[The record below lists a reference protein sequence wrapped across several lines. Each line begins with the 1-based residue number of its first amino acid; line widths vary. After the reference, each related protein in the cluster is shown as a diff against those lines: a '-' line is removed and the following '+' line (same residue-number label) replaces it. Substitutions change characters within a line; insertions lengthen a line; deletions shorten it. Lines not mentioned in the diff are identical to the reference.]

1 MQSYNYNAIGFYMI
15 WRFFKH
21 YILFFLFCVVQKVVF
36 WLYYYKEFYNEC
48 GFSDFADVV
57 LHGLPLDAAIA
68 GYLTAIP
75 ALLLIASVWWRSK
88 ALNYIFRGYYIFCA
102 VLLGLIFV
110 ADLALYQH
118 WGFRLDSTPLFY
130 LKSSPKDAFASA
142 TFGMMLAGAVDLGV
156 YVYVF
161 WWLCRKFLVEKFD
174 GRPVINKVWKTV
186 SLVLLAGALFLPI
199 RGGFTVATLNT
210 GKVYYSQNM
219 RLNHAAIN
227 PCFSLLESLSRDA
240 SFATQYRYL
249 PPHRADELF
258 ARMQDVALQNYHPQG
273 NSLPDS
279 TASSTLLQG
288 GLIDADAIEV
298 AAEADEAGVVQEL
311 SGRKQLLKPGKPNVV
326 MIILESFLS
335 KAMGTLGGIEGVA
348 VNLDSLG
355 ANGVLFTN
363 FYANSF
369 RTDRGIVSILS
380 GYPAQPTNSIM
391 KYPRKSQSLPSISG
405 ALARN
410 GYNLQYV
417 YGGDANFTNMRSYL
431 TTMGFENIISDADF
445 PLSQKLSKWG
455 AHDDV
460 MFDKIATQ
468 LEAGGEQEPFLKVI
482 QTSSSHEPFEVPG
495 FSKLEDERLNS
506 IAYTDSCLQVFINRY
521 KNTPYWE
528 NTLFVLV
535 PDHAMQYPVDLDVF
549 SVERYKI
556 PLVLYGPALAQKG
569 VRIDAIG
576 GQIDIAATLLG
587 QLGLPHTEFAFS
599 KDILNPANPHFA
611 FFTVP
616 DSFGMVTASGEVVFD
631 NVAKKVYSN
640 SCPDTLALAHG
651 KAFLQKIYDDL
662 EKRGNKNLEI
672 KK

>member
-1 MQSYNYNAIGFYMI
+1 MI
-15 WRFFKH
+15 KSFFKH
-21 YILFFLFCVVQKVVF
+21 YILFFLFCVLQKGIF
-36 WLYYYKEFYNEC
+36 LLYYYKEFYSHC
-48 GFSDFADVV
+48 RIGDFLQVI

-75 ALLLIASVWWRSK
+75 ALLLIAAVWWRGK
-88 ALNYIFRGYYIFCA
+88 ALKHIFKGYYIFCA
-102 VLLGLIFV
+102 VLFSAIYV
-110 ADLALYQH
+110 TDLWLYEY
-118 WGFRLDSTPLFY
+118 WGFRLDTTPFFY
-130 LKSSPKDAFASA
+130 LKSSPEDAFASA
-142 TFGMMLAGAVDLGV
+142 TSTMLVWAAVDYIICLV
-156 YVYVF
+156 AFLWLSKRFLLQKDYSKPVF
-161 WWLCRKFLVEKFD
+161 
-174 GRPVINKVWKTV
+174 NKVWKTAA
-186 SLVLLAGALFLPI
+186 LTLLAGALFIPI

-210 GKVYYSQNM
+210 GKVYFSQNM

-227 PCFSLLESLSRDA
+227 PCFSLLESLSRNA
-240 SFATQYRYL
+240 SFATQYRYML
-249 PPHRADELF
+249 PEQADELF
-258 ARMQDVALQNYHPQG
+258 ASLQDVSLQGNGNFLPD
-273 NSLPDS
+273 NSLPG
-279 TASSTLLQG
+279 TAQPVAGSSVEEG
-288 GLIDADAIEV
+288 
-298 AAEADEAGVVQEL
+298 AGEEL
-311 SGRKQLLKPGKPNVV
+311 SGRRELLKPGKPNVV

-431 TTMGFENIISDADF
+431 TAMGFENIISDADF

-468 LEAGGEQEPFLKVI
+468 LEAGQEQEPFFKVI

-495 FSKLEDERLNS
+495 FSRLEDERLNS
-506 IAYTDSCLQVFINRY
+506 IAYTDSCLQVFVNRY
-521 KNTPYWE
+521 RNTPYWD
-528 NTLFVLV
+528 NTLFVFV
-535 PDHAMQYPVDLDVF
+535 PDHAMQYPVDLDIF
-549 SVERYKI
+549 SVERYRI
-556 PLVLYGPALAQKG
+556 PLVLYGPALAEKG

-587 QLGLPHTEFAFS
+587 QLGLPHTEFTFS

>member
-1 MQSYNYNAIGFYMI
+1 MI
-15 WRFFKH
+15 KSFFKH
-21 YILFFLFCVVQKVVF
+21 YILFFLFCVVQKVIF
-36 WLYYYKEFYNEC
+36 LGYYYKEFYSGC
-48 GFSDFADVV
+48 GLGDLVQV
-57 LHGLPLDAAIA
+57 IVHGLPLDAAIA
-68 GYLTAIP
+68 GYLTAVP
-75 ALLLIASVWWRSK
+75 ALLLIAGVWWRSN
-88 ALNYIFRGYYIFCA
+88 ALKYIFKGYYIFCA
-102 VLLGLIFV
+102 VLFSAVFV
-110 ADLALYQH
+110 TDLWLYEY
-118 WGFRLDSTPLFY
+118 WGFRLDTTPFFY

-142 TFGMMLAGAVDLGV
+142 TPMMLVWAALDYAV
-156 YVYVF
+156 YVVAF
-161 WWLCRKFLVEKFD
+161 LWLSSKFLVQKNWHK
-174 GRPVINKVWKTV
+174 PVFNKVWKTV
-186 SLVLLAGALFLPI
+186 ALTLLAAALFIPI

-210 GKVYYSQNM
+210 GKVYFSQDM
-219 RLNHAAIN
+219 KLNHAAIN
-227 PCFSLLESLSRDA
+227 PCFSLLESLSRNA
-240 SFATQYRYL
+240 SFATQYRYM
-249 PPHRADELF
+249 PPEQADELF
-258 ARMQDVALQNYHPQG
+258 ASLQDVSLQGNGNFLPD
-273 NSLPDS
+273 NSLPG
-279 TASSTLLQG
+279 TAQPVAGSSVEEG
-288 GLIDADAIEV
+288 
-298 AAEADEAGVVQEL
+298 AGEEL
-311 SGRKQLLKPGKPNVV
+311 SGRRELLKPGKPNVV

-335 KAMGTLGGIEGVA
+335 KAMGSLGGIEGVA
-348 VNLDSLG
+348 VNLDTLG

-431 TTMGFENIISDADF
+431 TAMGFENIISDADF

-569 VRIDAIG
+569 VRIDTIG

-587 QLGLPHTEFAFS
+587 QLGLPHNEFAFS

>member
-1 MQSYNYNAIGFYMI
+1 MI
-15 WRFFKH
+15 KSFFKH
-21 YILFFLFCVVQKVVF
+21 YILFFLFCVAQKGVF
-36 WLYYYKEFYNEC
+36 LLYYYKEFYSGC
-48 GFSDFADVV
+48 SFGDFVDVV
-57 LHGLPLDAAIA
+57 VHGLPLDAAIA

-75 ALLLIASVWWRSK
+75 ALLLIAGVWWQGK
-88 ALNYIFRGYYIFCA
+88 ALRYIFKGYYIFCA
-102 VLLGLIFV
+102 VLLALIFV
-110 ADLALYQH
+110 GDLALYEF

-142 TFGMMLAGAVDLGV
+142 TFGMILAAIVDFAV
-156 YVYVF
+156 YVLAF
-161 WWLCRKFLVEKFD
+161 LWLCRRFLAERGN
-174 GRPVINKVWKTV
+174 GRPVMHKVRKTA
-186 SLVLLAGALFLPI
+186 VLAVFAGALFVPI

-249 PPHRADELF
+249 SPQRAAELF
-258 ARMQDVALQNYHPQG
+258 AGMQDVSISGREDVSLCEKMSASAVADGCSSAADSVLW
-273 NSLPDS
+273 NS
-279 TASSTLLQG
+279 G
-288 GLIDADAIEV
+288 VGV
-298 AAEADEAGVVQEL
+298 AGEGL
-311 SGRKQLLKPGKPNVV
+311 SGRMQLLKPGRPNVV
-326 MIILESFLS
+326 IVILESFLS
-335 KAMGTLGGIEGVA
+335 KAMGTLEGIEGVA

-355 ANGVLFTN
+355 AQGVLFTN

-391 KYPRKSQSLPSISG
+391 KYPRKSQSLPSISKT
-405 ALARN
+405 LAEN
-410 GYNLQYV
+410 GYDLQYV

-431 TTMGFENIISDADF
+431 TAMGFENIICDADF
-445 PLSQKLSKWG
+445 PISQKLSKWG

-468 LEAGGEQEPFLKVI
+468 LEAGAEREPFLKVI

-495 FSKLEDERLNS
+495 FARLKDERLNS
-506 IAYTDSCLQVFINRY
+506 IAFTDSCLQAFVNRY
-521 KNTPYWE
+521 KKTPYWK
-528 NTLFVLV
+528 NTLFVFV

-549 SVERYKI
+549 SVGRYRI
-556 PLVLYGPALAQKG
+556 PMVLYGEALASKG

-576 GQIDIAATLLG
+576 SQIDIAATLLA
-587 QLGLPHTEFAFS
+587 QLGLPHGEFEFS
-599 KDILNPANPHFA
+599 KDILNPANPHFG

-616 DSFGMVTASGEVVFD
+616 DAFGVVTDSGEVVFD
-631 NVAKKVYSN
+631 NVAKKIYFS
-640 SCPDTLALAHG
+640 SMADTIAVEHG
-651 KAFLQKIYDDL
+651 KAFLQKLYDDL
-662 EKRGNKNLEI
+662 EKRGNKNLHI

>member
-1 MQSYNYNAIGFYMI
+1 MI
-15 WRFFKH
+15 KSFFKH
-21 YILFFLFCVVQKVVF
+21 YILFFLFCVLQKGIF
-36 WLYYYKEFYNEC
+36 LLYYYKEFYSHC
-48 GFSDFADVV
+48 RIGDFLQVI

-68 GYLTAIP
+68 GYLTAVP
-75 ALLLIASVWWRSK
+75 ALLLIAGVWWRSK
-88 ALNYIFRGYYIFCA
+88 ALKYIFKGYYIFCA
-102 VLLGLIFV
+102 VLFSAIYV
-110 ADLALYQH
+110 TDLWLYEY
-118 WGFRLDSTPLFY
+118 WGFRLDTTPFFY

-142 TFGMMLAGAVDLGV
+142 TPMMLVWAAVDYTV
-156 YVYVF
+156 YLVAFLWLSKRFLLQKDYSKPVF
-161 WWLCRKFLVEKFD
+161 
-174 GRPVINKVWKTV
+174 NKVWKTAA
-186 SLVLLAGALFLPI
+186 LTLLAGALFIPI

-210 GKVYYSQNM
+210 GKVYFSQNM

-227 PCFSLLESLSRDA
+227 PCFSLLESLSRNA

-249 PPHRADELF
+249 SPEQADEIF
-258 ARMQDVALQNYHPQG
+258 AALQDVSLQG
-273 NSLPDS
+273 GASSLPDS
-279 TASSTLLQG
+279 LLQG
-288 GLIDADAIEV
+288 SAQPAS
-298 AAEADEAGVVQEL
+298 AGNPVEGGTGEGL
-311 SGRKQLLKPGKPNVV
+311 SGRRQLLKLGRHNVV
-326 MIILESFLS
+326 MVILESFLS

-431 TTMGFENIISDADF
+431 TAMGFENIISDVDF

-468 LEAGGEQEPFLKVI
+468 LEAGQEQEPFFKVI

-495 FSKLEDERLNS
+495 FSRLEDERLNS

-556 PLVLYGPALAQKG
+556 PLVLYGPALAEKG

-587 QLGLPHTEFAFS
+587 QLGLPHTEFTFS

-616 DSFGMVTASGEVVFD
+616 DSFGMVTDSGEVVFD
-631 NVAKKVYSN
+631 NVAKKVYTN
-640 SCPDTLALAHG
+640 SCPDTLAVVRG
-651 KAFLQKIYDDL
+651 KAFLQKNYDDL

>member
-1 MQSYNYNAIGFYMI
+1 MI
-15 WRFFKH
+15 KSFFKH
-21 YILFFLFCVVQKVVF
+21 YILFFLFCVVQKGVF
-36 WLYYYKEFYNEC
+36 WLYYYKEFYKEC
-48 GFSDFADVV
+48 SFSDFADVV

-102 VLLGLIFV
+102 VLMGVIFV

-142 TFGMMLAGAVDLGV
+142 TVGMLLVGAVDLAV
-156 YVYVF
+156 YVYAF

-186 SLVLLAGALFLPI
+186 ALVLLAGALILPI

-227 PCFSLLESLSRDA
+227 PCFSLLESLSRNT

-249 PPHRADELF
+249 PPDRADELF
-258 ARMQDVALQNYHPQG
+258 AQMQDV
-273 NSLPDS
+273 S
-279 TASSTLLQG
+279 LQG
-288 GLIDADAIEV
+288 EDS
-298 AAEADEAGVVQEL
+298 
-311 SGRKQLLKPGKPNVV
+311 SGRKQLVKPGKPNVV
-326 MIILESFLS
+326 IVILESFLS

-348 VNLDSLG
+348 VNLDTLG

-369 RTDRGIVSILS
+369 RTDRGIISILS

-410 GYNLQYV
+410 GYDLQYI

-431 TTMGFENIISDADF
+431 TAMGFENIISDADF

-460 MFDKIATQ
+460 MFDKIASQ
-468 LEAGGEQEPFLKVI
+468 LEAGVEKEPFLKVI
-482 QTSSSHEPFEVPG
+482 QTSSSHEPFQVPG
-495 FSKLEDERLNS
+495 FARLEDERLNS

-528 NTLFVLV
+528 NTLFVFV

-556 PLVLYGPALAQKG
+556 PLILYGQALACRG
-569 VRIDAIG
+569 ERVDALG
-576 GQIDIAATLLG
+576 SQTDIAATLLG
-587 QLGLPHTEFAFS
+587 QLGVDHTEFAFS

-616 DSFGMVTASGEVVFD
+616 DAFGMVTDSGEVVFD
-631 NVAKKVYSN
+631 NVAKKIYSN
-640 SCPDTLALAHG
+640 NLPDTLALEHG
-651 KAFLQKIYDDL
+651 KAFLQKLYDDL
-662 EKRGNKNLEI
+662 EKRGNKNFAQ
-672 KK
+672 

>member
-1 MQSYNYNAIGFYMI
+1 MLIRGKIAYIWPMI
-15 WRFFKH
+15 KSFFKH
-21 YILFFLFCVVQKVVF
+21 YILFFLFCTVQKGIF
-36 WLYYYKEFYNEC
+36 FLYYYKEFYNEC
-48 GFSDFADVV
+48 GLGDFLQVV

-68 GYLTAIP
+68 GYLTAVP
-75 ALLLIASVWWRSK
+75 ALLLIAGVWWRSK
-88 ALNYIFRGYYIFCA
+88 ALKYIFKGYYIFCA
-102 VLLGLIFV
+102 VLLATIFI
-110 ADLALYQH
+110 ADMALYEH

-142 TFGMMLAGAVDLGV
+142 TPFMIVAAIADFAV
-156 YVYVF
+156 YVAAF
-161 WWLCRKFLVEKFD
+161 LWLCRKFLVQKD
-174 GRPVINKVWKTV
+174 LNRPVFNKVWKTV
-186 SLVLLAGALFLPI
+186 ALTLLAGALFIPI

-210 GKVYYSQNM
+210 GKVYFSQNM

-227 PCFSLLESLSRDA
+227 PCFSLLESLSRNA
-240 SFATQYRYL
+240 SFATQYRYM
-249 PPHRADELF
+249 PPEQADELF
-258 ARMQDVALQNYHPQG
+258 ASLQDVSLQGNGNFLPD
-273 NSLPDS
+273 NSLPG
-279 TASSTLLQG
+279 TAQPVAGSSVEEG
-288 GLIDADAIEV
+288 
-298 AAEADEAGVVQEL
+298 AGEEL
-311 SGRKQLLKPGKPNVV
+311 SGRTQLLKPGKPNVV

-431 TTMGFENIISDADF
+431 TAMGFENIISDADF

-495 FSKLEDERLNS
+495 FSRLEDERLNS

-535 PDHAMQYPVDLDVF
+535 SDHAMQYPVDLDVF

-556 PLVLYGPALAQKG
+556 PLVLYGPALAEKG
-569 VRIDAIG
+569 VRIDTIG

-587 QLGLPHTEFAFS
+587 QLGLPHNEFAFS
-599 KDILNPANPHFA
+599 KDIFNPANPHFA

>member
-1 MQSYNYNAIGFYMI
+1 MV

-102 VLLGLIFV
+102 VLFSAVFV
-110 ADLALYQH
+110 TDLALYEH
-118 WGFRLDSTPLFY
+118 WGFRLDTTPFFY
-130 LKSSPKDAFASA
+130 LISSPKDAFASA
-142 TFGMMLAGAVDLGV
+142 TPIMLVWAVVDYTV
-156 YVYVF
+156 YVGAF
-161 WWLCRKFLVEKFD
+161 LWLSRKFLLQKNYSK
-174 GRPVINKVWKTV
+174 PVFNKVWKTV
-186 SLVLLAGALFLPI
+186 ALTLLAAALFLPI

-210 GKVYYSQNM
+210 GKVYFSQDM
-219 RLNHAAIN
+219 KLNHAAIN
-227 PCFSLLESLSRDA
+227 PCFSLLESLSRNA
-240 SFATQYRYL
+240 SFATQYRYM
-249 PPHRADELF
+249 PPQQADEIF
-258 ARMQDVALQNYHPQG
+258 AALQDVSFQG
-273 NSLPDS
+273 NAVSLPDS
-279 TASSTLLQG
+279 VS
-288 GLIDADAIEV
+288 
-298 AAEADEAGVVQEL
+298 

-417 YGGDANFTNMRSYL
+417 YGGDANF
-431 TTMGFENIISDADF
+431 
-445 PLSQKLSKWG
+445 
-455 AHDDV
+455 
-460 MFDKIATQ
+460 
-468 LEAGGEQEPFLKVI
+468 
-482 QTSSSHEPFEVPG
+482 
-495 FSKLEDERLNS
+495 
-506 IAYTDSCLQVFINRY
+506 
-521 KNTPYWE
+521 
-528 NTLFVLV
+528 
-535 PDHAMQYPVDLDVF
+535 
-549 SVERYKI
+549 
-556 PLVLYGPALAQKG
+556 
-569 VRIDAIG
+569 
-576 GQIDIAATLLG
+576 
-587 QLGLPHTEFAFS
+587 
-599 KDILNPANPHFA
+599 
-611 FFTVP
+611 
-616 DSFGMVTASGEVVFD
+616 
-631 NVAKKVYSN
+631 
-640 SCPDTLALAHG
+640 
-651 KAFLQKIYDDL
+651 
-662 EKRGNKNLEI
+662 
-672 KK
+672 

>member
-1 MQSYNYNAIGFYMI
+1 MI
-15 WRFFKH
+15 WRFLKH

-142 TFGMMLAGAVDLGV
+142 TPFMIVAAIVDFAV
-156 YVYVF
+156 YVAAF
-161 WWLCRKFLVEKFD
+161 LWLCRKFLVQKEWN
-174 GRPVINKVWKTV
+174 RPVFNKVWRTV
-186 SLVLLAGALFLPI
+186 ALTLLAGALFIPI

-210 GKVYYSQNM
+210 GKVYFSQNM

-227 PCFSLLESLSRDA
+227 PCFSLLESLSRNA
-240 SFATQYRYL
+240 SFATQYRYM
-249 PPHRADELF
+249 PSEQADELF
-258 ARMQDVALQNYHPQG
+258 ASLQDVSLQG
-273 NSLPDS
+273 NGNFLPDNS
-279 TASSTLLQG
+279 LLGTAQP
-288 GLIDADAIEV
+288 V
-298 AAEADEAGVVQEL
+298 AGCSVEEGAGEEL
-311 SGRKQLLKPGKPNVV
+311 SGRTQLLKPGKPNVV

-431 TTMGFENIISDADF
+431 TAMGFENIISDADF

-556 PLVLYGPALAQKG
+556 PLVLYGPALAEKG
-569 VRIDAIG
+569 VKIDVIG

>member
-1 MQSYNYNAIGFYMI
+1 MI

-75 ALLLIASVWWRSK
+75 ALLLIAGVWWRSN
-88 ALNYIFRGYYIFCA
+88 ALKYIFKGYYIFCA
-102 VLLGLIFV
+102 VLFSAVFV
-110 ADLALYQH
+110 TDLWLYEY
-118 WGFRLDSTPLFY
+118 WGFRLDTTPFFY

-142 TFGMMLAGAVDLGV
+142 TPMMLVWAALDYAV
-156 YVYVF
+156 YVVAF
-161 WWLCRKFLVEKFD
+161 LWLSSKFLVQKNWHK
-174 GRPVINKVWKTV
+174 PVFNKVWKTV
-186 SLVLLAGALFLPI
+186 ALTLLAAALFIPI

-210 GKVYYSQNM
+210 GKVYFSQDM
-219 RLNHAAIN
+219 KLNHAAIN

-249 PPHRADELF
+249 PPEQADEIF
-258 ARMQDVALQNYHPQG
+258 ASMQDVSLQDNAD
-273 NSLPDS
+273 SLPDNLLPG
-279 TASSTLLQG
+279 TAQPAAPAGDSSVEEG
-288 GLIDADAIEV
+288 
-298 AAEADEAGVVQEL
+298 AGEKL
-311 SGRKQLLKPGKPNVV
+311 SGRKQLLKTERPNVV

-380 GYPAQPTNSIM
+380 GYPAQPANSIM
-391 KYPRKSQSLPSISG
+391 KYPRKSQSLPSISRTLG
-405 ALARN
+405 EN
-410 GYNLQYV
+410 GYSLQYI

-431 TTMGFENIISDADF
+431 TAMGFENIISDVDF

-468 LEAGGEQEPFLKVI
+468 LEAGEEQEPFLKVI

-495 FSKLEDERLNS
+495 FNKLADERLNS
-506 IAYTDSCLQVFINRY
+506 IAYADSCLQVFINRY

-535 PDHAMQYPVDLDVF
+535 PDHAMQYPVDLDIF

-556 PLVLYGPALAQKG
+556 PLVLYGPALTEKG

-576 GQIDIAATLLG
+576 GQIDIAATLLAQMG
-587 QLGLPHTEFAFS
+587 MPHSHFTFS

-616 DSFGMVTASGEVVFD
+616 DSFGMVTDSGEVVFD
-631 NVAKKVYSN
+631 NVTKKVYKN
-640 SCPDTLALAHG
+640 SCPDTLPEVRG
-651 KAFLQKIYDDL
+651 KAFLQKLFDDL

>member
-1 MQSYNYNAIGFYMI
+1 MI
-15 WRFFKH
+15 KSFFKH

-36 WLYYYKEFYNEC
+36 LGYYYKEFYSENSLGEL
-48 GFSDFADVV
+48 VQV
-57 LHGLPLDAAIA
+57 IVHGLPLDAAIA
-68 GYLTAIP
+68 GYLTAVP
-75 ALLLIASVWWRSK
+75 ALLLVAGVWWRGK
-88 ALNYIFRGYYIFCA
+88 ALKYIFNVYYVFCA
-102 VLLGLIFV
+102 VLFSAVFV
-110 ADLALYQH
+110 TDLWLYEY
-118 WGFRLDSTPLFY
+118 WGFRLDTTPFFY

-142 TFGMMLAGAVDLGV
+142 TPMMLIWAALDYAVYFVAFLWLSGKFMV
-156 YVYVF
+156 QKNYHKPVF
-161 WWLCRKFLVEKFD
+161 
-174 GRPVINKVWKTV
+174 NKVWKTV
-186 SLVLLAGALFLPI
+186 ALVVLSAALFIPI

-210 GKVYYSQNM
+210 GKVYFSQDM
-219 RLNHAAIN
+219 KLNHAAIN

-249 PPHRADELF
+249 PPEQADEIF
-258 ARMQDVALQNYHPQG
+258 ASLQDVSLQG
-273 NSLPDS
+273 NEYTLPDS
-279 TASSTLLQG
+279 VS
-288 GLIDADAIEV
+288 
-298 AAEADEAGVVQEL
+298 
-311 SGRKQLLKPGKPNVV
+311 SGRRQLLKPGKPNVV
-326 MIILESFLS
+326 LVILESFLS

-355 ANGVLFTN
+355 AEGVLFTN

-405 ALARN
+405 TLREH
-410 GYNLQYV
+410 GYNVQYI

-431 TTMGFENIISDADF
+431 TAMGFEDIISDVDF

-468 LEAGGEQEPFLKVI
+468 LEAGEEQEPFLKVI

-495 FSKLEDERLNS
+495 FNKLADERLNS
-506 IAYTDSCLQVFINRY
+506 IAYADSCLQVFINRY

-535 PDHAMQYPVDLDVF
+535 PDHAMQYPVDLDIF

-556 PLVLYGPALAQKG
+556 PLVLYGPALAEKG

-576 GQIDIAATLLG
+576 GQIDIAATLLA
-587 QLGLPHTEFAFS
+587 QLVLPHSHFTFS
-599 KDILNPANPHFA
+599 KDVLNPANPHFA
-611 FFTVP
+611 FFTFP
-616 DSFGMVTASGEVVFD
+616 DSFGMVTDSGEVVFD
-631 NVAKKVYSN
+631 NVAKKVYKN
-640 SCPDTLALAHG
+640 SAPDTLSEVRG
-651 KAFLQKIYDDL
+651 KAFLQKLYDNL
-662 EKRGNKNLEI
+662 EKMGNKNLEI